1 MVYFFL
7 CFLSAVLLILSF
19 LPTNFSWF
27 SWIAFLP
34 LFFSLK
40 NKSKKQAFWLSYLWG
55 IFFWAGLIY
64 WLVKVTLL
72 GYIFLILYLAIY
84 SGVFGILFNLVT
96 DNWFLVSIPC
106 IWVSLEYLR
115 SQLFTGFGWA
125 LLGYTQY
132 KNLPLIQIADV
143 SGAYGISFLIVLV
156 NGAIFSVVS
165 SQYSAVSKM
174 KKSFSSL
181 ISLSLV
187 LAYGYYKIYQASS
200 IRHQVPL
207 KLCLIQANIP
217 PYQKW
222 DEELKKVIIEKYIL
236 LSRVAAKKNPHF
248 IIWPETAFPGF
259 WEEEKELREK
269 VLNLVREINTAILVG
284 APTLERNLSYNSA
297 ILISEKGEE
306 NFRYRKI
313 HLVPFGEYIPFPRIF
328 GFLQK
333 RFSIGDYSR
342 GKEYTVYS

>member
-1 MVYFFL
+1 MVYFFS

-236 LSRVAAKKNPHF
+236 LSRVAAKKNPHCLESSSF
-248 IIWPETAFPGF
+248 S
-259 WEEEKELREK
+259 
-269 VLNLVREINTAILVG
+269 VLFHMKYLSNL
-284 APTLERNLSYNSA
+284 
-297 ILISEKGEE
+297 
-306 NFRYRKI
+306 
-313 HLVPFGEYIPFPRIF
+313 
-328 GFLQK
+328 
-333 RFSIGDYSR
+333 
-342 GKEYTVYS
+342 